1 MTTAPPPER
10 YRPAPSG
17 RFAAD
22 LASSDD
28 TSTATPAGTPDPDTH
43 APEPKASPRARAW
56 TVVVGLVLLSTAGVA
71 VRDVLLLNGTLTG
84 DQLLPPV
91 FEWFATVHNEPWM
104 LWAGIGCALVALFFL
119 AVTVR
124 PRRRTHMSFGRG
136 SELYARPVDIA
147 RLSTAAARR
156 IPGVLSARTVTTR
169 KKIAVT
175 VVTAVTPESA
185 DTIRERVTTQVSE
198 LSSLLDPSPGVEVTV
213 TRGGEEK

>member
-22 LASSDD
+22 LTSSDD
-28 TSTATPAGTPDPDTH
+28 TSTAVPSGTADPDAH

-56 TVVVGLVLLSTAGVA
+56 TVVVGLVFLAVAGVT
-71 VRDVLLLNGTLTG
+71 VRDILLLNGTLSG
-84 DQLLPPV
+84 EQLLAPV
-91 FEWFATVHNEPWM
+91 FDWFATVHVGPWT
-104 LWAGIGCALVALFFL
+104 LWAGVGCALVALFFL

-136 SELYARPVDIA
+136 SELYARPVDVA

-185 DTIRERVTTQVSE
+185 DTIRDRVTTQVSE
-198 LSSLLDPSPGVEVTV
+198 LSALLDPSPGVEVTV
-213 TRGGEEK
+213 TRGGETA